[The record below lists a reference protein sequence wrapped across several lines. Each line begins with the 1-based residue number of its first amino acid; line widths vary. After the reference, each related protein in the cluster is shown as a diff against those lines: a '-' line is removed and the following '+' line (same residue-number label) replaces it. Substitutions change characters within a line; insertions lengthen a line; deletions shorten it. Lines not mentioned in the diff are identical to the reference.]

1 LIHEKSIQL
10 VIHFAKDA
18 LMELEDLISVMN
30 PEIYQRLVQAVELGK
45 WPDGVALT
53 PEQKENSLQ
62 MVMLWQARHNKDA
75 QHMSIGTDGQI
86 VMKTKQELKQ
96 QFSQPTLVKLK
107 PE

>member
-1 LIHEKSIQL
+1 MHVEKSIQL
-10 VIHFAKDA
+10 IIRFVKDT
-18 LMELEDLISVMN
+18 LMELEDLISVMT
-30 PEIYQRLVQAVELGK
+30 PEIYQRLMQAVELGK

-62 MVMLWQARHNKDA
+62 MVMLWQARHNEDA

-107 PE
+107 PQ